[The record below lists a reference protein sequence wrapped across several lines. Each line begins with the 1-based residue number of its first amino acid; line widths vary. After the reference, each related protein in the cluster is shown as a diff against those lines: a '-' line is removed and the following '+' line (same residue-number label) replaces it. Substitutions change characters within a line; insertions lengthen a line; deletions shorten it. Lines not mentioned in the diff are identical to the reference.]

1 MDLWNLWRGISGL
14 SNHWRENLELGGV
27 LFDYWRVLNLN
38 LMEQGEG
45 GDFPPKKVQSDTAG
59 TAAVTSD
66 IPLMKLARQLDFTA
80 FGGASA
86 AVVLPE
92 HPQSQPQAQAQH
104 PVTMP
109 VPPQTTHPSVRVV

>member
-1 MDLWNLWRGISGL
+1 MDFGNFRRGISGL
-14 SNHWRENLELGGV
+14 SNHCCENFEFRGV
-27 LFDYWRVLNLN
+27 LFDCLRVLNLN

-59 TAAVTSD
+59 SGAVTSD
-66 IPLMKLARQLDFTA
+66 VPPKKLARQLDFTG

-92 HPQSQPQAQAQH
+92 HPQSQP
-104 PVTMP
+104 PVQSQQPVAMP
-109 VPPQTTHPSVRVV
+109 VPPQTINPSVRVV